1 MIGFHAGRGVVA
13 APLIVRP
20 RVPRIGFAGANG
32 THKSILIK
40 PFAKPVTLLDAHL
53 QNHFYLFGEHP
64 ARVGNTGRAGPPW
77 GHSNGPEVDEILP
90 DFELLDAALRHIVID
105 EDARGRK
112 AVALVGI
119 HTPILPILTS

>member
-1 MIGFHAGRGVVA
+1 
-13 APLIVRP
+13 
-20 RVPRIGFAGANG
+20 
-32 THKSILIK
+32 
-40 PFAKPVTLLDAHL
+40 
-53 QNHFYLFGEHP
+53 
-64 ARVGNTGRAGPPW
+64 
-77 GHSNGPEVDEILP
+77 VDEILP